1 MVGPAPVGRNGGVS
15 ESVAAS
21 GQQTRQQLLNL
32 VDRLIAEFP
41 DQPAGVVIAQV
52 TLAKERHRRTD
63 LRGRR
68 ELVAVVEHAARQR
81 ILSAPAMKTAEGIT
95 ARRDD
100 DDAPR
105 WMDRLR
111 PAEV

>member
-1 MVGPAPVGRNGGVS
+1 MAGPAPVGRNGGVS
-15 ESVAAS
+15 ESVATS

-41 DQPAGVVIAQV
+41 NQPAGVVIAQV
-52 TLAKERHRRTD
+52 AMAKERHRRTD
-63 LRGRR
+63 LRGHR

-81 ILSAPAMKTAEGIT
+81 ILSAPRVNPAEGLG
-95 ARRDD
+95 AGRHDD
-100 DDAPR
+100 DTPQ